1 MRPVNLTS
9 YSDFAD
15 LFDTCRSIS
24 KGKPL
29 PGGWRMHQHNR
40 LYAVYIS
47 NIKIFEIDRNNKL
60 TFTVSQRELLNLN
73 HSLVTV
79 LYKIIPLMLSRK
91 RKGVYV
97 ISKIQA
103 YHPPLYR
110 YLNVDHTNTLEYFTG
125 MQFDLA
131 TQTCLNPRPNL
142 LDTVIPKVR
151 KQWLR
156 DVKRFKKGLKARA
169 KVGALQGYI
178 DEVVAARATQPS
190 GGWRH
195 NFDNNLPTWSDP
207 RTTQQVID
215 CMRTEQYPPD
225 LLKLLVQTTYLG
237 WGSGEITNSMVLEN
251 VDRVFNTHSIHYRK
265 AYGVFDAQ
273 TT

>member
-15 LFDTCRSIS
+15 LFNTCRSIS

-156 DVKRFKKGLKARA
+156 DVKRFKRGLKARA

-178 DEVVAARATQPS
+178 QEVVEDTGYIR
-190 GGWRH
+190 
-195 NFDNNLPTWSDP
+195 NLHPIPQWDSP
-207 RTTQQVID
+207 EITQQVLE
-215 CMRTEQYPPD
+215 CMRTDKYPPN
-225 LLKLLVQTTYLG
+225 LLRLLVQTVNLG
-237 WGSGEITNSMVLEN
+237 WRQTHITDSMVLEN
-251 VDRVFNTHSIHYRK
+251 VDTVFNTHSVHYRK
-265 AYGVFDAQ
+265 AYGVFD
-273 TT
+273 TPT